1 MITPINCEIDLSNHC
16 QLECDFCQFA
26 QYRSENEVELDFDQ
40 LVQLVRDLR
49 SLGTQTITFTG
60 GGEPLL
66 YSKFQEAVEL
76 VKKEGFGLGLI
87 TNGVLLN
94 RWNYLVNEFTFIRVS
109 LDASTKQTYE
119 TVKGR
124 DYFIRVV
131 DNVHWCVGKGPT
143 IGLSFV
149 VCNGN
154 KNEIETVKALGD
166 ELRVDYVQIKPVA
179 GTYLEDF
186 VPEGV
191 ALKTQRHPVT
201 SELPC
206 YIAGLV
212 GIVGAN
218 GDVFY
223 CCQKRGLEEGLLG
236 NLGEDPFPVIWGRRH
251 YINPQR
257 MDCETCRYMNYVR
270 LLTHGEPVNCH
281 KGFL

>member
-1 MITPINCEIDLSNHC
+1 MITPINCEIDLSNYC

-26 QYRSENEVELDFDQ
+26 QYRKANEVQMDFGMFQ
-40 LVQLVRDLR
+40 LLVDDLEE
-49 SLGTQTITFTG
+49 LGTKTITFTG

-66 YSKFQEAVEL
+66 YSWFEEAVEY
-76 VKKEGFGLGLI
+76 VKCADLELGLI

-109 LDASTKQTYE
+109 IDASTKQTYE
-119 TVKGR
+119 EVKGR
-124 DYFIRVV
+124 DYFIRVL

-154 KNEIETVKALGD
+154 KDEINSVKILGD
-166 ELRVDYVQIKPVA
+166 ELGVDYVQIKPVA
-179 GTYLEDF
+179 GTYLEEQDF
-186 VPEGV
+186 GGI
-191 ALKTQRHPVT
+191 AIKTQRHAVN

-206 YIAGLV
+206 HIAGLV

-223 CCQKRGLEEGLLG
+223 CCQKRGLEEGLIG
-236 NLGEDPFPVIWGRRH
+236 NLKEDSFPVIWGRRH
-251 YINPQR
+251 YVNPQR